1 MGIVH
6 LRGGLNG
13 QLAGQYEIPFV
24 LPKGFRPTNEVNV
37 PMYTSNG
44 TEGDLDITSSG
55 KLILAGGDPQAYAS
69 LDGISF
75 VAGQ

>member
-1 MGIVH
+1 
-6 LRGGLNG
+6 
-13 QLAGQYEIPFV
+13 

-37 PMYTSNG
+37 PMYTYNG